1 MDEKDY
7 TIMTHD
13 YPMAAIKAFD
23 EGGVRGQDGM
33 FRFVYVSGGGAD
45 PTGQSR
51 ILFARVKVCRSH

>member
-1 MDEKDY
+1 
-7 TIMTHD
+7 MTHD